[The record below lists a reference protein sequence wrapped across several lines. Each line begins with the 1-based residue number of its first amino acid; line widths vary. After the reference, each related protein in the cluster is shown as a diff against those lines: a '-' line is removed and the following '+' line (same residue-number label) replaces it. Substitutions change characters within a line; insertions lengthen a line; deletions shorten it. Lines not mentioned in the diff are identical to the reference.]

1 MPFRVAEVEVMPVA
15 AVVIGVT
22 LPAETEDEELFETD
36 ELELEESDS
45 AEEEL
50 EESP

>member
-22 LPAETEDEELFETD
+22 LPLVVN
-36 ELELEESDS
+36 DS
-45 AEEEL
+45 VKPLGANDPVVKL
-50 EESP
+50 YTLIK